1 HEAEIEVEEGGEQG
15 WRVSGLEEFTGEH
28 MGLDRLR
35 VCESEAAAPRA
46 TDRIGAVLWQ
56 PRTPL
61 FVGLS

>member
-1 HEAEIEVEEGGEQG
+1 MSSLQ
-15 WRVSGLEEFTGEH
+15 EFAGEH
-28 MGLDRLR
+28 NGLDRLR

-61 FVGLS
+61 FGGLDPS